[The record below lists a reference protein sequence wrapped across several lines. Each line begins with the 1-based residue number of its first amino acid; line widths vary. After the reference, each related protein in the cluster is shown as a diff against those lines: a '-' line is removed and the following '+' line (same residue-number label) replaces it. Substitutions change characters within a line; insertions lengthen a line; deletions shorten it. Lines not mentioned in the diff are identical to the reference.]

1 MIGFVFT
8 SAPFGRDFGREGL
21 DALLAFANF
30 SDDAALFFLGD
41 GVLQILAGQDPSKIL
56 VRDHVKTFKMLS
68 LYDISQRYICQTSL
82 AERGLS
88 DAPRVIDVTPVDP
101 ALLAKKMAACKKLLR
116 F

>member
-8 SAPFGRDFGREGL
+8 SAPFGSDFGREGL

-30 SDDAALFFLGD
+30 SDEAALFFLGD
-41 GVLQILAGQDPSKIL
+41 GVLQILARQDSSKIL
-56 VRDHVKTFKMLS
+56 VRDHVKTFKMLA
-68 LYDISQRYICQTSL
+68 LYDISQSFICQASL

-88 DAPRVIDVTPVDP
+88 DASMLIDVTPVDP
-101 ALLAKKMAACKKLLR
+101 AQLAKKMAACKKLLR